1 MHELRLIRAK
11 VVNSIKLFLIISI
24 FALSSCHTNYPS
36 KIIKYKPYEQLS
48 FSNNKKVVLI
58 GGCFDILHY
67 GHINFLKNAKAVG
80 DLLVVAL
87 EPDDLIF
94 LSKKRL
100 PIHTQSQRAINLTA
114 IRYVDYVILL
124 PRLNGFKD
132 YNQLVQD
139 VRPNVIAVTSNDP
152 QIHNKKIQAHNAGA
166 KLKLVIDRIEK
177 FATSKILSSN

>member
-11 VVNSIKLFLIISI
+11 VENSIKLFLIISI
-24 FALSSCHTNYPS
+24 FPLSSCHTNYPS

-100 PIHTQSQRAINLTA
+100 PIHTQSQRAINLT
-114 IRYVDYVILL
+114 
-124 PRLNGFKD
+124 RLNGFKD